1 MPVKIRITLLFT
13 LLVVGILTLV
23 CGSVY
28 YFSYTNR
35 IADIRIRLTNRAITT
50 GRLLS
55 QGGVFD
61 QALLRK
67 IDASTSMAMQDK
79 VMEAYDSADR
89 KVYWYSDG
97 PEDTLSVVKEVIERV
112 RKASDGALYFTQGRR
127 DAVGVD
133 YKDGGLVIVAAAYD
147 EPGNEKMRHLRLVL
161 SLSFIGGILIS
172 VIGGYLFSISL
183 LHPIR
188 RIADEVN
195 EISARNLTRR
205 IRSTAGEESRDEWD
219 YLSGTLNQLLNRMQ
233 ESFEIQGRFIA
244 NASHELST
252 PLTSISS
259 QLEVALQRVRTV
271 EEYRQV
277 IQSVYQDARQLSKLT
292 QTLLEFARAS
302 GTASGLEIDLIR
314 IDEVLLRLPGEI
326 AKVGTWGGFGGGP
339 GGVGGFRGM
348 GGVGGPGGIGG
359 VGGVGSLGGVGGGGG
374 FEVGEGAAS
383 FEVALNFDGL
393 PEAEESLL
401 VFGNEELLF
410 TAIRNVVV
418 NACKYSDD
426 HRAVVRLAVVG
437 KEIRISVEDRGRGIA
452 AEERERIFQPFYRT
466 EEGHTVPGFGL
477 GLSLSRRIIQLHKGW
492 ISVESTVGVGSTFYI
507 VWPVARARGV

>member
-13 LLVVGILTLV
+13 LLVVAILTLV

-35 IADIRIRLTNRAITT
+35 IADIRTRLTNRAITT

-79 VMEAYDSADR
+79 VMEAYDGADR

-112 RKASDGALYFTQGRR
+112 RKASDGVLYFTQGRR

-172 VIGGYLFSISL
+172 VIGGYLFSLSL

-195 EISARNLTRR
+195 EISARNLARR
-205 IRSTAGEESRDEWD
+205 IRSTGGEDSRDEWD
-219 YLSGTLNQLLNRMQ
+219 YLSETLNQLLNRLQ

-259 QLEVALQRVRTV
+259 QLEVALQRVRSL
-271 EEYRQV
+271 EEYRHV
-277 IQSVYQDARQLSKLT
+277 IHSVYQDARQLSKLT

-326 AKVGTWGGFGGGP
+326 GKAGVPGTAVSGD
-339 GGVGGFRGM
+339 VGGY
-348 GGVGGPGGIGG
+348 GGTG
-359 VGGVGSLGGVGGGGG
+359 VSGGG
-374 FEVGEGAAS
+374 FVEPGGFAGSDGAGTGSGGAGGVVSGGGYEVT
-383 FEVALNFDGL
+383 LNFDRL

-426 HRAVVRLAVVG
+426 HRAVVRLAIQG
-437 KEIRISVEDRGRGIA
+437 REIRISVEDKGRGIA
-452 AEERERIFQPFYRT
+452 PEETERIFQPFYRT
-466 EEGHTVPGFGL
+466 EEGHAIPGFGL
-477 GLSLSRRIIQLHKGW
+477 GLSLSKRIIQLHKGW
-492 ISVESTVGVGSTFYI
+492 ISVESTQGVGSTFYI
-507 VWPVARARGV
+507 MLPVAGAR

>member
-1 MPVKIRITLLFT
+1 M
-13 LLVVGILTLV
+13 
-23 CGSVY
+23 
-28 YFSYTNR
+28 
-35 IADIRIRLTNRAITT
+35 
-50 GRLLS
+50 
-55 QGGVFD
+55 
-61 QALLRK
+61 
-67 IDASTSMAMQDK
+67 
-79 VMEAYDSADR
+79 
-89 KVYWYSDG
+89 
-97 PEDTLSVVKEVIERV
+97 
-112 RKASDGALYFTQGRR
+112 
-127 DAVGVD
+127 
-133 YKDGGLVIVAAAYD
+133 
-147 EPGNEKMRHLRLVL
+147 
-161 SLSFIGGILIS
+161 
-172 VIGGYLFSISL
+172 
-183 LHPIR
+183 
-188 RIADEVN
+188 N

-205 IRSTAGEESRDEWD
+205 IRSTAESRDEWD

-302 GTASGLEIDLIR
+302 GTAAGLEIDLIR

-326 AKVGTWGGFGGGP
+326 GKVGTWGGYGVGVA
-339 GGVGGFRGM
+339 GGVGGLGGA
-348 GGVGGPGGIGG
+348 GGVAGAA
-359 VGGVGSLGGVGGGGG
+359 GS
-374 FEVGEGAAS
+374 FEVG
-383 FEVALNFDGL
+383 LNFDGL

-426 HRAVVRLAVVG
+426 HRAVVRLAVQG
-437 KEIRISVEDRGRGIA
+437 KEIRISVEDRGKGIA
-452 AEERERIFQPFYRT
+452 EEERERIFQPFYRT
-466 EEGHTVPGFGL
+466 EERHTVPGFGL

-492 ISVESTVGVGSTFYI
+492 ISVESTVGVGSMFYI
-507 VWPVARARGV
+507 VLPVAGARGV